1 MPAAALV
8 LLSGTNSAKRAA
20 EYSISRLQKT
30 AHRISQQINLAP
42 QGAAGATV
50 ARVAPSVLPPAAAEP
65 DVETGTPGTPEA
77 ATGPVAGAVMLP
89 GPISSVLKGVS
100 PLAGGGAAR
109 GGAEPRGTPGASV
122 VPPRSASGGTEIE
135 KLGLYSS

>member
-1 MPAAALV
+1 M
-8 LLSGTNSAKRAA
+8 
-20 EYSISRLQKT
+20 
-30 AHRISQQINLAP
+30 
-42 QGAAGATV
+42 

-77 ATGPVAGAVMLP
+77 LTGPVAGALMLL

-100 PLAGGGAAR
+100 PLAGGAGAAK
-109 GGAEPRGTPGASV
+109 GGAEPRGTPGASI